1 MGVELEEKYNEGI
14 AFNPFLLNWGEEIIF
29 PSTRKMKEYGNR
41 IYNRYPARSVFLV
54 PRAILSQYK
63 NQDLTVLD
71 PFMGSGTTAVETLI
85 SGNKPVGTE
94 MDPFARMIAE
104 VSTTVYNQKELDKL
118 QQIYSSIMSKW
129 SSYEALPIP
138 DLAGIEHWFKPTD
151 FQDLLKLKA
160 CILDVSPRKYL
171 SYFLIAFADCIK
183 PVSLMERQS
192 TKPYISTKYA
202 KETKSVNESF
212 AYSYRAHYEAIKQMS
227 EVAKPSPIKW
237 LGSDATDFIT
247 EENSIDIAITSPPYI
262 NALDYTRCIKVE
274 SAMCNLTDTK
284 GTALLRKMQV
294 GHDARRHQSIADAVM
309 CIFKP
314 YYEQIQKTDKGRA
327 DTCLAYFNDLYKNLS
342 CVYMALKKDCI
353 YHMIIG
359 DNTIRGVEIPTHE
372 IIAHLG
378 EQIGYKWMGYYKYEI
393 KDHRTSVPR
402 NNAKNKIE
410 YEHVIMLQKQ

>member
-1 MGVELEEKYNEGI
+1 MGAELEEKYNEGI
-14 AFNPFLLNWGEEIIF
+14 AFNPFLLKWGEEIIF

-41 IYNRYPARSVFLV
+41 VYNRYPARSVFLV

-63 NQDLTVLD
+63 NQDLIVLD

-85 SGNKPVGTE
+85 SGNKPAGTE

-104 VSTTVYNQKELDKL
+104 VSTTVYPQNELKEL
-118 QQIYSSIMSKW
+118 QQVYFSIQSKW
-129 SSYEALPIP
+129 PSYEASPIP
-138 DLAGIEHWFKPTD
+138 DLFGIEHWFKPAD
-151 FQDLLKLKA
+151 FQDLLRLKA
-160 CILDVSPRKYL
+160 CILVLSPRKYL

-202 KETKSVNESF
+202 KETKSVGESF
-212 AYSYRAHYEAIKQMS
+212 EYSHNAHFEAIRQMS
-227 EVAKPSPIKW
+227 EIAKPNPIKW
-237 LGSDATDFIT
+237 LGSDATDFRA

-284 GTALLRKMQV
+284 GTAQLRKMQV
-294 GHDARRHQSIADAVM
+294 GHEARRYQSINDVVM
-309 CIFKP
+309 RIFCP
-314 YYEQIQKTDKGRA
+314 YYEQIQSTDKGRA
-327 DTCLAYFNDLYKNLS
+327 DTCMAYFNDLYKNLT
-342 CVYMALKKDCI
+342 CVYVALKKDSI

-378 EQIGYKWMGYYKYEI
+378 EQIGYKWIGYYKYEI

-410 YEHVIMLQKQ
+410 YEHVIMLQKK